1 MLSMIAGID
10 EAGRGPVIGPL
21 VVCCASCRREDEK
34 QLKKLA
40 SKDSKA
46 LTAAQR
52 EAAYDKL
59 KGFVTFRW
67 VEISAMDLNKLM
79 DEMSLNDIEAKVMA
93 DLIKKLPEGGDAMVD
108 MPDRYAWTFRKRM
121 EKFGVTKFEAEHKA
135 DENYPIVAAASIC
148 AKIIRDHKIEEIKK
162 ATCDFGSGYP
172 SDPKTVKALKDK
184 ASRKL
189 LEPFIRQKWKTL
201 ENIMQTKLFEAIDAE
216 ADRAP
221 ADAGG
226 DAGGSMP
233 AGEKPGAP

>member
-21 VVCCASCRREDEK
+21 VVCSASCRREDEK

-40 SKDSKA
+40 SKDSKQ
-46 LTAAQR
+46 LTPEQR
-52 EAAYDKL
+52 VAAYDKL

-67 VEISAMDLNKLM
+67 VEVSAMDLNKLM
-79 DEMSLNDIEAKVMA
+79 DTMSLNDIEAKVMA
-93 DLIKKLPEGGDAMVD
+93 DLVKKLPDGDTMID

-121 EKFGVTKFEAEHKA
+121 EKFGVNKFEAEHKA

-148 AKIIRDHKIEEIKK
+148 AKIMRDHKIEEIRK

-172 SDPKTVKALKDK
+172 GDPKTVAALKDK
-184 ASRKL
+184 PSRKL

-201 ENIMQTKLFEAIDAE
+201 ENIKQTRLFDTEEQEKEDA
-216 ADRAP
+216 A
-221 ADAGG
+221 AGG
-226 DAGGSMP
+226 GEP
-233 AGEKPGAP
+233 APQEKPEGGQDG